1 MDFYQILLGIIK
13 EKELSIPEVARLCGL
28 TDSTVRSM
36 IDRKQKKV
44 ALNIA
49 FKLSNGLGVS
59 LERLNGDT
67 KNSPS
72 KNVNVP
78 SDKVPF
84 LGKVDALKELGKQYK
99 LDTLDQSII
108 KNYIQLSP
116 AQREVI
122 KQYLYNIVDDVLSDE
137 NYESFREGY
146 LDSHPV
152 QMAASNGDTSGLE
165 EIIAQFEAADNIHLD
180 SKKDTKK

>member
-1 MDFYQILLGIIK
+1 MNYTKLGLILKNARESSGFTQKEIADFLKVTPQNVSSWERGKSKIDIDTFATLCLKYGLPFASTLDS
-13 EKELSIPEVARLCGL
+13 LSPKNE
-28 TDSTVRSM
+28 SSFYHQ
-36 IDRKQKKV
+36 QK
-44 ALNIA
+44 
-49 FKLSNGLGVS
+49 
-59 LERLNGDT
+59 
-67 KNSPS
+67 
-72 KNVNVP
+72 
-78 SDKVPF
+78 SDP
-84 LGKVDALKELGKQYK
+84 LKELGKQYK